1 MCSTTLSAFSS
12 SDVLAA
18 RVPAAAARAE
28 VVVAVETLLA
38 RQGVMSASAFA
49 AEMKVLPFR
58 VGGFISKLQEVLN
71 LDGYEVVRYDPAAR
85 QVHLDREKLAQLFE
99 VKL

>member
-1 MCSTTLSAFSS
+1 MLKTRYTQK
-12 SDVLAA
+12 
-18 RVPAAAARAE
+18 
-28 VVVAVETLLA
+28 ETGNA
-38 RQGVMSASAFA
+38 QHGQGRKIDGGTSGLRH
-49 AEMKVLPFR
+49 VLPHFR